1 MEISTRKDGKS
12 IVVSVS
18 GKLDA
23 VTSSVYEKKLTEL
36 ISGGE
41 KSIVVDFS
49 ALEYISSAGLRS
61 ILATSKALKAGGGRI
76 ALANIKAG
84 VKDVFDI
91 SGFGT
96 IFRMHDSVESALRE
110 TA

>member
-1 MEISTRKDGKS
+1 MDISTRKDGKS
-12 IVVSVS
+12 VVVSVS

-23 VTSSVYEKKLTEL
+23 VTSSAYEKKLNEL

-61 ILATSKALKAGGGRI
+61 ILATSKTLKAGGGKI

-84 VKDVFDI
+84 VKEVFDI

-96 IFRMHDSVESALRE
+96 IFPLHDSVEAALKD